1 MTNKLD
7 EMKKIEKANAI
18 ETVRNAFTAN
28 GLTVEDGA
36 NYGKRGSLII
46 HCADVD
52 VQVKIITPNAKA
64 GARYAVVE
72 AE

>member
-7 EMKKIEKANAI
+7 EMKKIEKAGAI
-18 ETVRNAFTAN
+18 ATVRDAFTAK
-28 GLTVEDGA
+28 GLQVDDGA
-36 NYGKRGSLII
+36 DYGKRGSLII

-64 GARYAVVE
+64 GARYTVVE